1 MTLKQGLGRFIF
13 TRLPVSRHVFDHF
26 RLELNAWY
34 VRMAHCLNLYYLIR
48 VRSLRKQRHLLVNM
62 GCGPYG
68 KVEGWINLDLFPAP
82 HVYIRT
88 DCRKQFPLAS
98 GSCRG
103 IHVEMFLEH
112 LDPFDELPYFLAECY
127 RCLQSGGVAR
137 FIVPDA
143 ELFIRA
149 YLSPGWEA
157 MNRISYGQEDWSK
170 QYPSKMDALNHVTQ
184 QGYEHYGGWDFE
196 RLRHVLS
203 NVGFTRICRQEYGI
217 GDFPGGPI
225 DREYH
230 RQNGLYVEAT
240 K

>member
-1 MTLKQGLGRFIF
+1 MTLKQELGKFIF
-13 TRLPVSRHVFDHF
+13 RHLPVSRHVFDHF

-34 VRMAHCLNLYYLIR
+34 VRMAHRVSPYYMIR
-48 VRSLRKQRHLLVNM
+48 VRKLREQQHLLVNL

-68 KVEGWINLDLFPAP
+68 KAEEWINLDLSPLQ

-98 GSCRG
+98 YSCQG

-127 RCLQSGGVAR
+127 RCLQLGGVAR

-149 YLSPGWEA
+149 YLSSGWEA
-157 MNRISYGQEDWSK
+157 MNRISYGLEDWSK
-170 QYPSKMDALNHVTQ
+170 QYTCKMEALNQVFQ

-196 RLRHVLS
+196 RMRHVLS
-203 NVGFTRICRQEYGI
+203 DAGFARIRRQEYDI